1 MKNSKSGNILAKEIK
16 KITERYLY
24 FDFSLEQ
31 DIIIL
36 PPKIEKP
43 NDITREFIGE
53 GRLLALLYEGMWYSH
68 LIRRG
73 LEPTPG
79 G

>member
-43 NDITREFIGE
+43 NDIILSILQFRFCICYTH
-53 GRLLALLYEGMWYSH
+53 LLAY
-68 LIRRG
+68 INI
-73 LEPTPG
+73 
-79 G
+79 